1 MTADGAAAVETLRAE
16 LARAKEQAR
25 ISDAAAL
32 KAVEELRAEQAAH
45 RRSKEKI
52 AQMATELEDV
62 ASHRELLEKENQ
74 AKAADLKKALE
85 AAKETRSEMRG
96 IREELREAGDITAG
110 RPYLLRM
117 KFEDPKYAPLDQL
130 WSAADAYADLAK
142 SAADATEFYKD
153 WKDHK
158 AERLFWSQFS
168 APTHPLPLNERMAA
182 WTEHHRFSGLA
193 MRSVVDHLWP
203 KGPRPNS
210 YFGLV
215 QRFLGAVP
223 HINVVKR

>member
-1 MTADGAAAVETLRAE
+1 METLRAE
-16 LARAKEQAR
+16 LSRAKEQAR

-45 RRSKEKI
+45 RRSEEKI
-52 AQMATELEDV
+52 AQMATELED
-62 ASHRELLEKENQ
+62 AANRRELLEKENQ

-110 RPYLLRM
+110 RPFLLRM
-117 KFEDPKYAPLDQL
+117 KFGDPKYAPLDQL

-142 SAADATEFYKD
+142 STTDASEFFK
-153 WKDHK
+153 
-158 AERLFWSQFS
+158 
-168 APTHPLPLNERMAA
+168 
-182 WTEHHRFSGLA
+182 
-193 MRSVVDHLWP
+193 
-203 KGPRPNS
+203 
-210 YFGLV
+210 V

-223 HINVVKR
+223 HIDAVKRSACIEGARMALARVKTYWAGMEATAIATRGPAGGQDPAEHYFEEVLEGARLIEAQCSKSTMFE